1 MTPAIN
7 AAFASRS
14 LMAGLLALS
23 SSMALAERAA
33 PARMIKCEGPF
44 GRNASHA
51 GLVKAFGNNNV
62 AYQEIGDAQDKRIK
76 ASVLYP
82 NDPKARLEFVWGDE
96 KARRRPRQIRAKD
109 QSAWAS
115 ANGIRIGTALADVD
129 KDECQA
135 IQAVGLRLG
144 LRRPGHGL
152 ARRRAGQAP
161 ARRLQ
166 SRHRI
171 RASGGRRRGEFDQ
184 GERRPRVPLRQC
196 RYARGRALR
205 RGGDLV
211 LSEALITHAGI
222 PRTCGARCAW
232 RGVADAQKEWSPRR
246 HRLLAAIVV
255 EAALSLATEP

>member
-7 AAFASRS
+7 AAFASMS

-33 PARMIKCEGPF
+33 PARVIKCEGPF

-109 QSAWAS
+109 QSAWTS
-115 ANGIRIGTALADVD
+115 ANGIRIGTALADVEKMNGKPFKLSGFD
-129 KDECQA
+129 WDY
-135 IQAVGLRLG
+135 
-144 LRRPGHGL
+144 
-152 ARRRAGQAP
+152 
-161 ARRLQ
+161 
-166 SRHRI
+166 
-171 RASGGRRRGEFDQ
+171 GGRVTDW
-184 GERRPRVPLRQC
+184 
-196 RYARGRALR
+196 
-205 RGGDLV
+205 RGGV
-211 LSEALITHAGI
+211 LGKPQPGGCSLGI
-222 PRTCGARCAW
+222 EFVHPE
-232 RGVADAQKEWSPRR
+232 D
-246 HRLLAAIVV
+246 
-255 EAALSLATEP
+255 ATEENLTKVSGDREFLSDNTDMRAVEPYVAVVTLSYPKR